1 MFVIVCYDISSNK
14 LRNKI
19 SGILKKYWF
28 RVQKSVFEC
37 DIESETKYKKLLKEI
52 ERCLEVCSKDDT
64 KQDLDSTETVR
75 FYVLRDRQKV
85 NIEVLWEGLPV
96 SENPPFVIL

>member
-1 MFVIVCYDISSNK
+1 
-14 LRNKI
+14 
-19 SGILKKYWF
+19 
-28 RVQKSVFEC
+28 
-37 DIESETKYKKLLKEI
+37 LKEI

-85 NIEVLWEGLPV
+85 NIEVL
-96 SENPPFVIL
+96 